1 MPRHVKVIIGVIGF
15 FVIYTLWMFLL
26 PSKFELKEQI
36 EISASVDDV
45 KMILLDE
52 DVRNEWISWQYNDS
66 ESTLN
71 SEQNGDVY
79 YWESAINNTQGT
91 FQIELLQNETVN
103 VDVEFL
109 KPQKLFFTEKYE
121 ISSYGDEVK
130 VFLFINGSYSFFQR
144 WANKTAH
151 LLLQEHL
158 KASLINLKQL
168 IETNVILP
176 TQTEENQLSNHSV
189 S

>member
-1 MPRHVKVIIGVIGF
+1 MPRYVKVIIGVIGF

-109 KPQKLFFTEKYE
+109 KDVIPTAENIAIHFWDIIEPKIENGELHEIKLFESERNFVIYRGAE
-121 ISSYGDEVK
+121 IE
-130 VFLFINGSYSFFQR
+130 R
-144 WANKTAH
+144 PH
-151 LLLQEHL
+151 
-158 KASLINLKQL
+158 
-168 IETNVILP
+168 
-176 TQTEENQLSNHSV
+176 
-189 S
+189 